1 MNLIFKKF
9 LKDPRNIGAIVE
21 SSENSAKKISN
32 IINKTKIKN
41 VVEIGGGTG
50 SLSRFIQNKD
60 LTIVERDM
68 DFVKLLK
75 NTYPSSNIVNS
86 CGIDFLKNYR
96 DKYGLFTSIP
106 LIKNQTTIDLTN
118 LINEHIKNG
127 QLDWFII
134 LGYKFFDQFKKVNFK
149 NHDRHF
155 VLKNL
160 PPAFIWHYY

>member
-1 MNLIFKKF
+1 M
-9 LKDPRNIGAIVE
+9 E

-68 DFVKLLK
+68 DFAKLLK

-86 CGIDFLKNYR
+86 CGIDFLKNYK

-106 LIKNQTTIDLTN
+106 LIKNQTRIDLTN

-134 LGYKFFDQFKKVNFK
+134 GL
-149 NHDRHF
+149 
-155 VLKNL
+155 
-160 PPAFIWHYY
+160 

>member
-1 MNLIFKKF
+1 
-9 LKDPRNIGAIVE
+9 
-21 SSENSAKKISN
+21 
-32 IINKTKIKN
+32 
-41 VVEIGGGTG
+41 
-50 SLSRFIQNKD
+50 
-60 LTIVERDM
+60 M

-86 CGIDFLKNYR
+86 CGIDFLKNYK

-106 LIKNQTTIDLTN
+106 LIKNQTRIDLTN

-155 VLKNL
+155 VLNNL

>member
-75 NTYPSSNIVNS
+75 NTYPSS
-86 CGIDFLKNYR
+86 
-96 DKYGLFTSIP
+96 
-106 LIKNQTTIDLTN
+106 
-118 LINEHIKNG
+118 
-127 QLDWFII
+127 I
-134 LGYKFFDQFKKVNFK
+134 L
-149 NHDRHF
+149 
-155 VLKNL
+155 
-160 PPAFIWHYY
+160 